1 MEIAQSSIVVDLP
14 VEEAHREWLS
24 FTGNGETQGSSAEEG
39 VSSQISQQTESGRVL
54 FAEET
59 PGATRVTM
67 ELRFNPQAVKDA
79 GRAEDW
85 VSRRIDIY
93 LRRFRDHSSR

>member
-1 MEIAQSSIVVDLP
+1 MEIAQGSIVVDLP
-14 VEEAHREWLS
+14 VEEAHREWLR
-24 FTGNGETQGSSAEEG
+24 FTGHGETQGPSDEGESNSEIFEE
-39 VSSQISQQTESGRVL
+39 TESGRAT

-67 ELRFNPQAVKDA
+67 ELRFNPQAVRDA

-93 LRRFRDHSSR
+93 LSRFRDHSSR